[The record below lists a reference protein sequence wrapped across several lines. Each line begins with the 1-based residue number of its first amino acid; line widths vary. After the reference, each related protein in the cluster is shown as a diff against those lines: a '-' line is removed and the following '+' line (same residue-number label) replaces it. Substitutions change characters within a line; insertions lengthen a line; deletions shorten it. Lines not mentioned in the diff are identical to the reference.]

1 MKVTTLLLVAAV
13 PTATVVWSDMLD
25 PAASPGSWVNPQHAY
40 DYLRACEESSSSRE
54 ICACTAK
61 HILVESPTLPAV
73 SAGPGQAPSAA
84 YDGYRESCERWAEIL
99 GLLEHGESATV
110 GAGG

>member
-40 DYLRACEESSSSRE
+40 DYLRACEESSSS
-54 ICACTAK
+54 
-61 HILVESPTLPAV
+61 
-73 SAGPGQAPSAA
+73 Q
-84 YDGYRESCERWAEIL
+84 
-99 GLLEHGESATV
+99 
-110 GAGG
+110 